1 MIDWGNVWNYFR
13 SGIGIGAIVA
23 IGLIVL
29 FIIYYLAIGSRKSEQ
44 IKVAKWRAR
53 KLIETGEIPDDRTY
67 NYIYY
72 MLSQVPYDIEAIELL
87 KGLDKLKSSGKIAKA
102 S

>member
-1 MIDWGNVWNYFR
+1 LIDWGQVWNYFR
-13 SGIGIGAIVA
+13 SGIGIGALVA

-53 KLIETGEIPDDRTY
+53 KLIETGEIPDDKTY
-67 NYIYY
+67 NYIYD

-87 KGLDKLKSSGKIAKA
+87 KELDKFKNNEKTEKST
-102 S
+102 

>member
-1 MIDWGNVWNYFR
+1 LIDWGNVWNYFR
-13 SGIGIGAIVA
+13 SGIGIGALVA

-53 KLIETGEIPDDRTY
+53 KLIETGEIPDDKTY
-67 NYIYY
+67 NYIRY
-72 MLSQVPYDIEAIELL
+72 LFTQIPEDKEAAELL
-87 KGLDKLKSSGKIAKA
+87 KGLDKLRNNGKTEKST
-102 S
+102 

>member
-1 MIDWGNVWNYFR
+1 MDWGNVWNYFR

-44 IKVAKWRAR
+44 TKVAKWRAR
-53 KLIETGEIPDDRTY
+53 KLIETGEIPDDKTY
-67 NYIYY
+67 NYTYY
-72 MLSQVPYDIEAIELL
+72 MLSRAPYDIEAIELL
-87 KGLDKLKSSGKIAKA
+87 KELNNLKNSGKIAKA